1 MKRIKWADIVG
12 AVSALNV
19 VGLIMIYFD
28 DRVTLTQGVSILA
41 AISMFIVCY
50 SVMIDLC
57 LGDDKDDS

>member
-28 DRVTLTQGVSILA
+28 DRVTLIQGVSILA